1 MKEIQKLLKAS
12 KNMTFCLPISSLK
25 ALPHLPACPASPC
38 SKRVTDHAAA
48 PGCRPALN
56 IDVLRVL
63 GVCRSPHELL
73 AAMAALEARFGGCGR
88 VKNGFAT
95 ADAKAAEGFHLRVMM
110 GNFVADF
117 RCTYAELAA
126 RPGVAD
132 MWAAHVAS
140 APEGGAPRDRWLS
153 AAAEARDMLKASTKQ
168 RLAERNMVELVLNV
182 GMEAI
187 EAAALRHGLIEEWE
201 AGDVHTARM
210 KGAEPPG
217 VRAGLIS
224 RWLLSG

>member
-1 MKEIQKLLKAS
+1 M
-12 KNMTFCLPISSLK
+12 
-25 ALPHLPACPASPC
+25 
-38 SKRVTDHAAA
+38 TDHAAA

-63 GVCRSPHELL
+63 GVCRSPRELL

-110 GNFVADF
+110 GNFVLDF

-140 APEGGAPRDRWLS
+140 AAEGGAPRDRWRS
-153 AAAEARDMLKASTKQ
+153 AAAEALAMLTGDELARLPVSLLAQVGLRDQ
-168 RLAERNMVELVLNV
+168 RLLLRLL
-182 GMEAI
+182 
-187 EAAALRHGLIEEWE
+187 ALQLRRLDLEPVTHT
-201 AGDVHTARM
+201 VHTRQS
-210 KGAEPPG
+210 
-217 VRAGLIS
+217 VRGECTHAVGS
-224 RWLLSG
+224 ATWHCVCKPLSQT

>member
-1 MKEIQKLLKAS
+1 M
-12 KNMTFCLPISSLK
+12 
-25 ALPHLPACPASPC
+25 
-38 SKRVTDHAAA
+38 TDHAAA

-63 GVCRSPHELL
+63 GVCRSPRELL

-140 APEGGAPRDRWLS
+140 APEGGAPRDRWRS
-153 AAAEARDMLKASTKQ
+153 AAAEARDMLTGDELA
-168 RLAERNMVELVLNV
+168 RLPVRFIC
-182 GMEAI
+182 EAQMM
-187 EAAALRHGLIEEWE
+187 LEETY
-201 AGDVHTARM
+201 D
-210 KGAEPPG
+210 
-217 VRAGLIS
+217 VRAHMHEVS
-224 RWLLSG
+224 RRRWWWRERLLRSTRRITTG

>member
-1 MKEIQKLLKAS
+1 MMRETLAAHTVAGKGLMQQRDGVYY
-12 KNMTFCLPISSLK
+12 M
-25 ALPHLPACPASPC
+25 CPEKGVARMEC
-38 SKRVTDHAAA
+38 KRVTDHAAA

-56 IDVLRVL
+56 IDVLRV
-63 GVCRSPHELL
+63 CRSPRELL

-110 GNFVADF
+110 GNFVLDF

-140 APEGGAPRDRWLS
+140 AAEGGAPRDRWRS
-153 AAAEARDMLKASTKQ
+153 AAAEARDMLTGDELA
-168 RLAERNMVELVLNV
+168 RLPVRFIC
-182 GMEAI
+182 EAQMM
-187 EAAALRHGLIEEWE
+187 LEETY
-201 AGDVHTARM
+201 D
-210 KGAEPPG
+210 
-217 VRAGLIS
+217 VRAHMHELYKGYRADSDKQLHADMVGETHKVA
-224 RWLLSG
+224 RAAQ